1 MNNPS
6 QFLNT
11 SVLRKSVLLLAATG
25 LLSISQ
31 FSFAAATCK
40 GMQQDACSSEN
51 SCSWVNSY
59 TTKTGK
65 KINAYCRNKSNPG
78 AKKSVPD
85 SSSAGKSDKQG

>member
-1 MNNPS
+1 MNIPS
-6 QFLNT
+6 HVLNT

-59 TTKTGK
+59 TTKNGK
-65 KINAYCRNKSNPG
+65 TITAYCRNKSNPG
-78 AKKSVPD
+78 SKKSVPD
-85 SSSAGKSDKQG
+85 SSSSGKSDKQG